1 VKQRL
6 KDRPPIVYGALALAA
21 LSLAWSAY
29 SITGLMDSGPYGL
42 TVAVAGDI
50 GWVTVLWAEAHGVTI
65 GGHRWPSVL
74 AGWLIAIGV
83 GVLLAIHGA
92 AAPEHA
98 TAQAI
103 AGPFVVAVGKLV
115 WLFALAALRDPA
127 ALTPEQQAEIDAVI
141 RDSEYKARLR
151 HARADGEIAGIK
163 AQARTTLARD
173 EADFEITLER
183 MQKRAELARRTPL
196 ALPPGPSASTFDGVA
211 EQTIEVAQEARPA
224 APVEP
229 PRKRQP
235 PTAPAGSDGEVVED
249 VASLFCSAHAP
260 VVYFLRNGTRLK
272 IGTSQSLRRRIT
284 SLSLRRE
291 DVIRVEH
298 GDQQYER
305 SLHRRFADLRVDE
318 TEWFELRGA
327 LAEYLGLLSENSV
340 SGQPDMEADTTPD
353 TSGQPDAEP
362 DIVSGQA
369 APAPTP
375 EPATST
381 DTHPDSPDPL
391 SVIAT
396 AASGPADL
404 VKALAAHGVPV
415 GDLVSEAVRLRPDM
429 VADSIR
435 RTAKRLEGTG
445 FYP

>member
-1 VKQRL
+1 MKQRL

-65 GGHRWPSVL
+65 GGYRWPAVL

-92 AAPEHA
+92 AATEHA

-163 AQARTTLARD
+163 AEARTTLARD

-196 ALPPGPSASTFDGVA
+196 ALPPGPPASTFDGVA
-211 EQTIEVAQEARPA
+211 EQTIEVVGEQAEQIANTPNTTASSVREQIADA
-224 APVEP
+224 A
-229 PRKRQP
+229 
-235 PTAPAGSDGEVVED
+235 
-249 VASLFCSAHAP
+249 
-260 VVYFLRNGTRLK
+260 
-272 IGTSQSLRRRIT
+272 
-284 SLSLRRE
+284 
-291 DVIRVEH
+291 
-298 GDQQYER
+298 
-305 SLHRRFADLRVDE
+305 
-318 TEWFELRGA
+318 
-327 LAEYLGLLSENSV
+327 
-340 SGQPDMEADTTPD
+340 
-353 TSGQPDAEP
+353 
-362 DIVSGQA
+362 
-369 APAPTP
+369 
-375 EPATST
+375 ATSANT
-381 DTHPDSPDPL
+381 DREQPS
-391 SVIAT
+391 I
-396 AASGPADL
+396 ADL
-404 VKALAAHGVPV
+404 VREQIAITTNNA
-415 GDLVSEAVRLRPDM
+415 DAVRAVMAAYPDANKDS
-429 VADSIR
+429 VAAAVR
-435 RTAKRLEGTG
+435 RERRKQGPYL
-445 FYP
+445 